1 MASYLVS
8 SQEETLAEPT
18 RKQYKSFSEEFNA
31 WRGDN
36 EITDDLV
43 CLYVR
48 EYLKGSENIENRLRE
63 DFTLKPHKPS
73 STKTMYSHVKKYIK
87 NHITTYK
94 LKDAVDKR
102 IQSYLDTKEKRT
114 PLKQAPVMT
123 REDIDK
129 FIAIEEKTPAILRD
143 KLIVFIGTT
152 ILGRSIEISDLRVEH
167 IKFHEDG
174 FLINIEKRKTERRNS
189 AQTRPVTTHYFGY
202 PLMDK
207 LKEYIAYLPGEGPLW
222 CSIPRGST
230 PETVRPISATTVA
243 EAIVRLGKLAK
254 IDKRFTSH
262 SMRRTGT
269 TLMAAAGC
277 TTHQIQRMGNWRSAT
292 VAERYVDLAKVSL
305 EACAKA
311 ITTPT
316 EAVIVDQRS
325 SRVAT
330 TNPDAMEETEAMPQ
344 AKRPRCGISF
354 FGPVQQVFFVNNMS
368 DIPQNAG
375 FSWFNAF
382 TGETKQTPEI
392 MEANPKL

>member
-1 MASYLVS
+1 MSSYLVS

-18 RKQYKSFSEEFNA
+18 RKQYKSFSEEFDA
-31 WRGDN
+31 WRGDH
-36 EITDDLV
+36 ELTDDLV

-48 EYLKGSENIENRLRE
+48 EYLKGSEKIANRLRE
-63 DFTLKPHKPS
+63 DFTLEPHKPS

-87 NHITTYK
+87 NHITTFH
-94 LKDAVDKR
+94 LSDAVDKQ

-123 REDIDK
+123 REDIQK
-129 FIAIEEKTPAILRD
+129 FIDIEEKTPTILRD

-152 ILGRSIEISDLRVEH
+152 ILGRSIEVSDLRVENV
-167 IKFHEDG
+167 KFVESG
-174 FLINIEKRKTERRNS
+174 FLVDIEKRKTERRYS
-189 AQTRPVTTHYFGY
+189 AQTRLVKTHFFGY
-202 PLMDK
+202 PIMDK
-207 LKEYIAYLPGEGPLW
+207 MKEYMAYLPAEGPLW

-230 PETVRPISATTVA
+230 PETVRPISATTVS
-243 EAIVRLGKLAK
+243 EAINRLAKLAK
-254 IDKRFTSH
+254 IDKHFTSH

-277 TTHQIQRMGNWRSAT
+277 TARQIQVMGNWKSTAVPENYIDHSFPALQAYAT
-292 VAERYVDLAKVSL
+292 
-305 EACAKA
+305 A

-316 EAVIVDQRS
+316 EAVVIEQNSSIVE
-325 SRVAT
+325 T
-330 TNPDAMEETEAMPQ
+330 TNADATEQGETMPQ
-344 AKRPRCGISF
+344 AKRQRCAVSF
-354 FGPVQQVFFVNNMS
+354 FGPVQQVFFVNS
-368 DIPQNAG
+368 TSEIPQNPG